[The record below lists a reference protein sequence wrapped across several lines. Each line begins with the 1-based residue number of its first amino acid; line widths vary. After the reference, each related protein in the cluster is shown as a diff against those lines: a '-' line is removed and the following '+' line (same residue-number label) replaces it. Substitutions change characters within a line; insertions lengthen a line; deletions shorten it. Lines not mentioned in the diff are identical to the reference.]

1 FILIPATGTNW
12 LSRHLPSNLAFNLV
26 EGLVRLGFFLAY
38 IALISQ
44 LKDIRR
50 VFEYHGAEHKA
61 IHCHEAKLPLTP
73 ENVDRFPT
81 LHVRCGT
88 NFLLILFVVTLVLFT
103 VGFSLAGRP
112 PLLVRVPLQLVAVP
126 VIVGIAYEG
135 IRLGAGRE
143 RSALVRAIMKPGLW
157 LQMLTTKPPS
167 HDQIEVAIR
176 ALEHVLPETERSHI
190 VPLPSQ
196 VVLGAPQ
203 PRTVGQ
209 PEDVPGGG

>member
-1 FILIPATGTNW
+1 V
-12 LSRHLPSNLAFNLV
+12 AFNAAD
-26 EGLVRLGFFLAY
+26 GLVRLAIFLTFLF
-38 IALISQ
+38 LISRMR
-44 LKDIRR
+44 DIRR

-61 IHCHEAKLPLTP
+61 IHCYEAKLPLTRD
-73 ENVDRFPT
+73 NVDRFPT

-167 HDQIEVAIR
+167 HEQIEVAIR
-176 ALEHVLPETERSHI
+176 ALEHVLPETERSRI
-190 VPLPSQ
+190 APLPSPVMLASQ
-196 VVLGAPQ
+196 RPQ
-203 PRTVGQ
+203 PRAVGQ
-209 PEDVPGGG
+209 PEDLPGGG